1 MYKFHKDNNAD
12 ATVAVIE
19 FDRKEASSFGIL
31 EVDEDYRI
39 IGFEEKPKNPRTI
52 PGNPNLSLC
61 SMGVYLF
68 NTDVLYSNL
77 EADSKE
83 DTAHDFG
90 KNKIPG
96 MIKSNRV
103 YAYNFKD
110 LNKKEAKYWRDI
122 GTIDAYWEANL
133 ELTSVDPVFNL
144 YDKDWPIRTY
154 QGQYPPAKFV
164 FAQEEEGGRLGIA
177 MDSIVCGGVIIS
189 GGRVQNSVI
198 SSNVRINSYAD
209 VRQSVILE
217 NVEVGRFC
225 KINKAI
231 IGKDVKIPPKT
242 VIGYDLEEDKKCF
255 FVSESGVV
263 VVTRD
268 MKFAEAR

>member
-1 MYKFHKDNNAD
+1 
-12 ATVAVIE
+12 
-19 FDRKEASSFGIL
+19 
-31 EVDEDYRI
+31 
-39 IGFEEKPKNPRTI
+39 
-52 PGNPNLSLC
+52 
-61 SMGVYLF
+61 
-68 NTDVLYSNL
+68 
-77 EADSKE
+77 
-83 DTAHDFG
+83 
-90 KNKIPG
+90 

-164 FAQEEEGGRLGIA
+164 FAQEEEGGRLGIT

-225 KINKAI
+225 NINKAI

-242 VIGYDLEEDKKCF
+242 VIGYNLEEDKKRF

-268 MKFAEAR
+268 IKFAEAR